1 MALIVLDICYDPLK
15 LISIS
20 YYICFLMFCILDTT
34 LDNLVDKRPC
44 NLVKTNTS
52 NEF

>member
-20 YYICFLMFCILDTT
+20 YYICSLMFYILDTT
-34 LDNLVDKRPC
+34 LDNLVDKCPC